1 MPKKTDP
8 TIEPIP
14 DTMDNV
20 VKSIVQPAPPKPI
33 QNKGLPAVSAS
44 QPAPRKQ
51 LPLDLVIQVEKAING
66 IEMGILDNGIPYLTQ
81 TGLAEICGVQR
92 SVIYDITQDWEK
104 NFDSDIFGKDRNSF
118 LKRYLFEHG
127 YAEPKL
133 FIEVAMKSGTP
144 HHSYP
149 DIVCMAVLEYYAFES
164 KSSPQ
169 SQQKALDSYRR
180 FALFGLRKFI
190 YEALNYVQADK
201 WKYHNDRVSLLKNS
215 VPLGYFSIFH
225 EIVGLV
231 VDLINADVTVDAK
244 TIPDISV
251 GIAWAKHWKESGLDL
266 IHGAPIKYEHHY
278 PAEYPQSWS
287 NPQLSNAFPDEAIPA
302 FRRWFR
308 EEYLTTKFP
317 VYILKKANVLP
328 GGQKEA
334 EQIANMYQPKQIP
347 APKKN

>member
-118 LKRYLFEHG
+118 LFL
-127 YAEPKL
+127 
-133 FIEVAMKSGTP
+133 S
-144 HHSYP
+144 
-149 DIVCMAVLEYYAFES
+149 
-164 KSSPQ
+164 
-169 SQQKALDSYRR
+169 
-180 FALFGLRKFI
+180 
-190 YEALNYVQADK
+190 VQDWSRA
-201 WKYHNDRVSLLKNS
+201 
-215 VPLGYFSIFH
+215 
-225 EIVGLV
+225 
-231 VDLINADVTVDAK
+231 
-244 TIPDISV
+244 
-251 GIAWAKHWKESGLDL
+251 
-266 IHGAPIKYEHHY
+266 
-278 PAEYPQSWS
+278 SW
-287 NPQLSNAFPDEAIPA
+287 
-302 FRRWFR
+302 
-308 EEYLTTKFP
+308 
-317 VYILKKANVLP
+317 
-328 GGQKEA
+328 
-334 EQIANMYQPKQIP
+334 
-347 APKKN
+347 